1 MEVAYKGKNMDTA
14 RHTCNYSQFS
24 KLLIED
30 PHSFRGHVCRIST
43 QFQQKKYIK
52 HFVPENKVYT
62 DMDFAEKCG
71 ADIKKKFSLRTGAQ
85 PRPIFELKSQS
96 SKLCVPF
103 K

>member
-14 RHTCNYSQFS
+14 RHTFNYSQFS

-52 HFVPENKVYT
+52 IFFPENKVYT

-71 ADIKKKFSLRTGAQ
+71 ADIRMKFSLRTGAQ
-85 PRPIFELKSQS
+85 PRSIFE
-96 SKLCVPF
+96 
-103 K
+103 

>member
-14 RHTCNYSQFS
+14 RHTCNYSQFN
-24 KLLIED
+24 KLLIKD
-30 PHSFRGHVCRIST
+30 THSFRGHVCRLFT

-71 ADIKKKFSLRTGAQ
+71 VDIKKKFSLRTGAQ
-85 PRPIFELKSQS
+85 PRSIFE
-96 SKLCVPF
+96 
-103 K
+103 